1 MATKRVNTGRRFGDE
16 KPVQRNKENMPDQK
30 PNRSPGESNANR
42 YMPSVKEDTDV
53 MFPKDVERVKK
64 SMSPTGKGAA
74 RQSQVDAGKRAGG
87 RMLGRAG
94 YAGLAF
100 EAGRT
105 AGDAIADKAIE
116 KMSEGKVKLSD
127 YAKQRMREEE
137 DFQAMQKALREADDE
152 RDKEKGMYRGG
163 AVKRMA
169 AGGSVD
175 KNKRSY
181 DGGIYTAEMGA
192 PPFDIDMGSSPKPTK
207 KEMQAPKP
215 APKQKLKEAPRDLM
229 PEDFEKM
236 KKEKDKKKMAMGG
249 SVMSPKQQD
258 KVGKVMKEYKAG
270 SLHSGAGGKVV
281 KSPKQAVAIAL
292 SEARRMKKK

>member
-42 YMPSVKEDTDV
+42 YMPSLKEDTDV

-64 SMSPTGKGAA
+64 SMSPTGRGAA

-94 YAGLAF
+94 YAGYAF
-100 EAGRT
+100 AAGKT

-137 DFQAMQKALREADDE
+137 DFQAVQKALREV
-152 RDKEKGMYRGG
+152 DKEKEEMRNGGMVKKMAKGGEVKKKTEAKKPAPVFDKKMKPEDMPPNKAAMDMMREWEDKEKRRKMGERYEQIMPPAGLAKGG
-163 AVKRMA
+163 AVQ
-169 AGGSVD
+169 
-175 KNKRSY
+175 
-181 DGGIYTAEMGA
+181 
-192 PPFDIDMGSSPKPTK
+192 
-207 KEMQAPKP
+207 QA
-215 APKQKLKEAPRDLM
+215 
-229 PEDFEKM
+229 
-236 KKEKDKKKMAMGG
+236 
-249 SVMSPKQQD
+249 
-258 KVGKVMKEYKAG
+258 KVGKVMKEFKEG
-270 SLHSGAGGKVV
+270 TLHSGAGGKVV
-281 KSPKQAVAIAL
+281 KSPKQAIAIAL